1 MSLSLAVKGPKDPV
15 NLSGQNILLAAGLH
29 ALVLIAIVA
38 ITLWKPHPLPLPPKA
53 FEVKLIS
60 ADMFK
65 KAKPRQTLARKKLKP
80 PAKPKAKTLPKDYD
94 PFTPLV
100 STTKTPTKSKAQAS
114 PSLSAD
120 LRGQLSEKEMDR
132 YIAMI
137 QTAVQE
143 KWKVSADM
151 SDFKEDPVVSMELNL
166 NGTVRRLEIVASSG
180 SPAMDE
186 SLIRAIQAAAPFTL
200 PRQQFEVF
208 RTNRMRFHPLR

>member
-1 MSLSLAVKGPKDPV
+1 LSLSLAAKGGHDPV
-15 NLSGQNILLAAGLH
+15 NLSRQDLLLAAVLH
-29 ALVLIAIVA
+29 VIVIVA
-38 ITLWKPHPLPLPPKA
+38 IVVLTLWQPHALPLPPKA
-53 FEVKLIS
+53 LEVRLIS
-60 ADMFK
+60 PDMLK
-65 KAKPRQTLARKKLKP
+65 KMKLKP
-80 PAKPKAKTLPKDYD
+80 AVARAKLMKAAKAKALPKDYD
-94 PFTPLV
+94 PFAPLV
-100 STTKTPTKSKAQAS
+100 STTKTPAKPATQIS

-143 KWKVSADM
+143 NWKISADM
-151 SDFKEDPVVSMELNL
+151 KANEDPVVSMELNP
-166 NGTVRRLEIVASSG
+166 NGAVRRLEVVVSSG

-186 SLIRAIQAAAPFTL
+186 SLIRAIRSAAPFTL